1 MQNLP
6 VMFCRDKVNDE
17 QFQLKIYFLVEDKA
31 SFISKLSSD
40 ERALIQESNNFNT
53 TILRFAMI
61 SLHFKI

>member
-17 QFQLKIYFLVEDKA
+17 QFQLKIYILVEDKA

-40 ERALIQESNNFNT
+40 ERALIQESNNFTT